1 MKVEI
6 SSDHHLFTEEET
18 SLQCHKQAEKK
29 SCLCVHDSFPH
40 PTINQ
45 NIPGILEAHQVTDS
59 SAPFCTVCRLSLPT
73 CDRQALR
80 EGKIPPQR
88 AP

>member
-6 SSDHHLFTEEET
+6 SSDHHLFIEEET

-29 SCLCVHDSFPH
+29 SCLCVDDSFPH
-40 PTINQ
+40 PTINP
-45 NIPGILEAHQVTDS
+45 NIPVILEAHQVTDS
-59 SAPFCTVCRLSLPT
+59 SAPYSTVSNLSLPT
-73 CDRQALR
+73 SDRQALK
-80 EGKIPPQR
+80 EGKIHPQR

>member
-6 SSDHHLFTEEET
+6 SSDHHLFIEEET

-29 SCLCVHDSFPH
+29 SCPCVDDSFPH

-45 NIPGILEAHQVTDS
+45 NIPGILEAHQVTL
-59 SAPFCTVCRLSLPT
+59 FCSVFHCLQTLSPHM
-73 CDRQALR
+73 
-80 EGKIPPQR
+80 
-88 AP
+88 